1 MFEHS
6 SRFGPRLKLFLSEVK
21 NDENPHVDII
31 IRTKMSIES
40 DKLSQLDLLDAEI
53 RTVAGDIITLLLPA
67 RNITK
72 LAQKDFVV
80 YMELTRPLY
89 PE

>member
-6 SRFGPRLKLFLSEVK
+6 SRYGPRLKLFLK
-21 NDENPHVDII
+21 KLRDDENPHVDII
-31 IRTKMSIES
+31 IRTKINLEP
-40 DKLSQLDLLDAEI
+40 DKISQLKLLNAEI
-53 RTVAGDIITLLLPA
+53 RTIAGNIITLLLPA

-72 LAQKDFVV
+72 LAQEDFVV
-80 YMELTRPLY
+80 YIELTRPLY